1 MIKVTNTILYSA
13 FDNSFNFGCTMKL
26 CNFLE
31 IRIHI
36 LLKCNVQGRILC
48 RPWEYS
54 SPNQSDI
61 LDYSASN
68 VSNTF
73 LYFTHFWRCESKH
86 FAAEIGSSWFKSNL
100 SLVCQVICQNTSGM
114 VYVLYYSW
122 SNTPSFIITR
132 LPPMHNSNPLASW
145 KLSSM
150 HHYDNTVFLLA
161 SSFVMHYSHTPLR
174 RSFKRGGCKMKAF
187 TFRGLLLTG
196 FATHTLTWIHLDL
209 SVFLNVFLEMSKDF
223 VDVVACRSKVHFQV
237 FWKI

>member
-1 MIKVTNTILYSA
+1 MFRVVFYVALGNTHPQTNRIFLIILLRMY
-13 FDNSFNFGCTMKL
+13 
-26 CNFLE
+26 
-31 IRIHI
+31 RIHFCISPTFEGVKVNI
-36 LLKCNVQGRILC
+36 LRRKLGQAG
-48 RPWEYS
+48 
-54 SPNQSDI
+54 
-61 LDYSASN
+61 
-68 VSNTF
+68 
-73 LYFTHFWRCESKH
+73 
-86 FAAEIGSSWFKSNL
+86 FKSNL

>member
-114 VYVLYYSW
+114 VYYTILGVIHLHLLLLDYPQCIIATLLLLESWVVCIIMTIQFSSWHRHLLCTILPFAAALSAVGARWRLLHFVVYYLQDSQ
-122 SNTPSFIITR
+122 
-132 LPPMHNSNPLASW
+132 
-145 KLSSM
+145 
-150 HHYDNTVFLLA
+150 
-161 SSFVMHYSHTPLR
+161 HTPLR
-174 RSFKRGGCKMKAF
+174 GY
-187 TFRGLLLTG
+187 T
-196 FATHTLTWIHLDL
+196 
-209 SVFLNVFLEMSKDF
+209 
-223 VDVVACRSKVHFQV
+223 
-237 FWKI
+237 

>member
-1 MIKVTNTILYSA
+1 MYPIVSYWSSELILTRITTKWSQQTILLLRLCMIKVTNTTLYSA

-86 FAAEIGSSWFKSNL
+86 FAAKIGSSWFKSNL

-132 LPPMHNSNPLASW
+132 LPLMHNSNPLASW
-145 KLSSM
+145 KLSTECPIWKE
-150 HHYDNTVFLLA
+150 HYFEAVYRAEFSTH
-161 SSFVMHYSHTPLR
+161 FVGTYRKLKP
-174 RSFKRGGCKMKAF
+174 
-187 TFRGLLLTG
+187 
-196 FATHTLTWIHLDL
+196 
-209 SVFLNVFLEMSKDF
+209 KD
-223 VDVVACRSKVHFQV
+223 VQID
-237 FWKI
+237 W